1 VDSQLNQ
8 YLAVLIL
15 LVAAVLFTA
24 GMLVSSALLGQVG
37 RRSKTKDLSYEC
49 GMVPVG
55 AGTPRTSIRFHIVAV
70 LFLLF
75 DVAVVLLYP
84 WAVVYRKMLAN
95 PDTASLAVFGMLGF
109 VVVLSAAYV
118 YAIKQGAFDWHR

>member
-1 VDSQLNQ
+1 MDSQLNQ

-15 LVAAVLFTA
+15 LGAAVVFTA
-24 GMLVSSALLGQVG
+24 GMLVSSALLGQAG
-37 RRSKTKDLSYEC
+37 RRSKAKDLPYEC
-49 GMVPVG
+49 GMIPVG

-75 DVAVVLLYP
+75 DVAVVFLYP

-95 PDTASLAVFGMLGF
+95 PGTAALSVFGMTGF
-109 VVVLSAAYV
+109 VVVLSASYV
-118 YAIKQGAFDWHR
+118 YAVKQGAFDWHR

>member
-15 LVAAVLFTA
+15 LAAAVLFTA
-24 GMLVSSALLGQVG
+24 GMLVSSALLGQAG
-37 RRSKTKDLSYEC
+37 RRSKTKDLPYEC

-55 AGTPRTSIRFHIVAV
+55 AGTPRTSIRFHVVAV

-75 DVAVVLLYP
+75 DVAVVFLYP

-95 PDTASLAVFGMLGF
+95 PETASLAAFGMLGF